1 MICLPLCIY
10 DVHKIN
16 LIFVIGR
23 MEFVRMK
30 GPMGKGHAEM
40 AVSKTKN
47 SDYVTPDYDGDFPI
61 QGWDQELPLPGGFPV
76 ATDVV
81 VVVMVVVGI
90 ENYLFQLV
98 LLLLLMWL

>member
-1 MICLPLCIY
+1 
-10 DVHKIN
+10 
-16 LIFVIGR
+16 

-61 QGWDQELPLPGGFPV
+61 QGWDQELPLPGS
-76 ATDVV
+76 AAAVV
-81 VVVMVVVGI
+81 EVMVMMVEIKNFPFQIATAFVVLVMMVKMVVGSRI
-90 ENYLFQLV
+90 SICRLLLQ
-98 LLLLLMWL
+98 LLLLRC